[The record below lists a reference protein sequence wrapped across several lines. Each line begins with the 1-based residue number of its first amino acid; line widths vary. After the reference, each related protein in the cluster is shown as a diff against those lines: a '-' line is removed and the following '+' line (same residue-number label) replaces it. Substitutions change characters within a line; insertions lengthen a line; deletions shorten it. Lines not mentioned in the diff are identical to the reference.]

1 MEINKVENMGRSQI
15 IEQLYG
21 ILEPWVSDS
30 DLLDSISEE
39 TNLIAELGLDSV
51 GILEV
56 VMNAEKEF
64 NISIKN
70 QELDS
75 DTFSRLGNFVG
86 LLQNKI
92 CENN

>member
-1 MEINKVENMGRSQI
+1 MEVNKVEKMERSQI
-15 IEQLYG
+15 IGQLCR

-30 DLLDSISEE
+30 NMLDSINEQ

-56 VMNAEKEF
+56 VMDAEKEF

-75 DTFSRLGNFVG
+75 DTFSRLGNFVS

-92 CENN
+92 YENN

>member
-1 MEINKVENMGRSQI
+1 MEINKVEKMEHSQI
-15 IEQLYG
+15 IEQLCR

-30 DLLDSISEE
+30 DLLDSINEQ

-56 VMNAEKEF
+56 VMDAEKEF
-64 NISIKN
+64 DISIKN

-75 DTFSRLGNFVG
+75 DTFSKLGNFVS

-92 CENN
+92 YENN

>member
-30 DLLDSISEE
+30 DLLDSINEQ

-56 VMNAEKEF
+56 VMDAEKEF

-75 DTFSRLGNFVG
+75 DTFSRLGNFLN
-86 LLQNKI
+86 LLQDKI
-92 CENN
+92 YETN